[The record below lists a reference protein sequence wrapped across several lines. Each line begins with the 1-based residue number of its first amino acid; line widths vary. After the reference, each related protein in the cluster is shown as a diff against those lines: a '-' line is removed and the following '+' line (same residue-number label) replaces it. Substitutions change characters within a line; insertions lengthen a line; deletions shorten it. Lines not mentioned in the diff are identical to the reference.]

1 MLELNQPNVEEIHVK
16 DVNEETFM
24 DDVIEASKTSPVV
37 VDFWA
42 PWCGPCKTL
51 GPALE
56 AEVKAT
62 NGKIKMVKIDID
74 QNQNLASQM
83 RIQSIPAVFAF
94 VDGQPI
100 DGFMGAK
107 APSELKSFID
117 KLLEK
122 VTDDDGDLSEAIAVA
137 NEMLNAKEFNDAAET
152 FEANIK
158 APKLNFE
165 STEYNYIKE
174 WITEFEN
181 VLKSSAFSDPTQG
194 YQKYIDV
201 DSFVDWYLI
210 NEITK
215 NKDAKEESS
224 IYLNMIPG
232 EKIKMG
238 PLWDFDLAFG
248 NVENSE
254 FENPEGFWIK
264 DNAWYRGLF
273 QDPNFVNKV
282 KTRFAYFRS
291 QQIFLLERIDFY
303 ASYLDELQQNN
314 HAQWDVFR
322 NIPWPNTSASE
333 SYKQEVDELKSWYN
347 DRMDWLDN
355 AIGNL

>member
-1 MLELNQPNVEEIHVK
+1 MLELNQPNVEENHVK

-24 DDVIEASKTSPVV
+24 DDVIEASKSSPIV

-122 VTDDDGDLSEAIAVA
+122 VTDGDGDLSEAIAVA
-137 NEMLNAKEFNDAAET
+137 NEMLNA
-152 FEANIK
+152 
-158 APKLNFE
+158 
-165 STEYNYIKE
+165 
-174 WITEFEN
+174 
-181 VLKSSAFSDPTQG
+181 
-194 YQKYIDV
+194 
-201 DSFVDWYLI
+201 
-210 NEITK
+210 
-215 NKDAKEESS
+215 
-224 IYLNMIPG
+224 
-232 EKIKMG
+232 
-238 PLWDFDLAFG
+238 
-248 NVENSE
+248 
-254 FENPEGFWIK
+254 
-264 DNAWYRGLF
+264 R
-273 QDPNFVNKV
+273 
-282 KTRFAYFRS
+282 
-291 QQIFLLERIDFY
+291 RI
-303 ASYLDELQQNN
+303 
-314 HAQWDVFR
+314 
-322 NIPWPNTSASE
+322 
-333 SYKQEVDELKSWYN
+333 
-347 DRMDWLDN
+347 
-355 AIGNL
+355 

>member
-1 MLELNQPNVEEIHVK
+1 MLELNQPNVEENHVK

-24 DDVIEASKTSPVV
+24 DDVIEASKTSPIV

-122 VTDDDGDLSEAIAVA
+122 VTDDDGDLSEALAVA
-137 NEMLNAKEFNDAAET
+137 NEMLNAEEFNDAAET
-152 FEANIK
+152 FEAILGED
-158 APKLNFE
+158 PE
-165 STEYNYIKE
+165 SA
-174 WITEFEN
+174 
-181 VLKSSAFSDPTQG
+181 LAFVG
-194 YQKYIDV
+194 LFNAKMGAKK
-201 DSFVDWYLI
+201 I
-210 NEITK
+210 NDAKKMLEEIPDALK
-215 NKDAKEESS
+215 NKTEILALQAQIDLSDQAEGVGEVNDLRSALTNDENNHQARFNLALALFTKGETSEAIQELLTIFRVDQEWNDDAARQQLFKF
-224 IYLNMIPG
+224 
-232 EKIKMG
+232 
-238 PLWDFDLAFG
+238 FDILG
-248 NVENSE
+248 S
-254 FENPEGFWIK
+254 ENPITLSGRRQL
-264 DNAWYRGLF
+264 ASMLF
-273 QDPNFVNKV
+273 
-282 KTRFAYFRS
+282 A
-291 QQIFLLERIDFY
+291 
-303 ASYLDELQQNN
+303 
-314 HAQWDVFR
+314 
-322 NIPWPNTSASE
+322 
-333 SYKQEVDELKSWYN
+333 
-347 DRMDWLDN
+347 
-355 AIGNL
+355 

>member
-1 MLELNQPNVEEIHVK
+1 MLELNQPNAEEIHVK

-24 DDVIEASKTSPVV
+24 DDVIEASKTSPIV

-152 FEANIK
+152 FEAILGED
-158 APKLNFE
+158 PE
-165 STEYNYIKE
+165 SA
-174 WITEFEN
+174 
-181 VLKSSAFSDPTQG
+181 LAFVG
-194 YQKYIDV
+194 LFNARMGAKK
-201 DSFVDWYLI
+201 I
-210 NEITK
+210 NDAKTMLEEIPDALK
-215 NKDAKEESS
+215 NKAEILALQAQIDLSNQAEGV
-224 IYLNMIPG
+224 G
-232 EKIKMG
+232 EINDLRSTLTNDG
-238 PLWDFDLAFG
+238 NNHQARFDLALALFSKG
-248 NVENSE
+248 ETSE
-254 FENPEGFWIK
+254 AIQELLTIFRVDQEWNDDAARQQLFKFFDILGSENPITLSGRRQL
-264 DNAWYRGLF
+264 ASMLF
-273 QDPNFVNKV
+273 
-282 KTRFAYFRS
+282 A
-291 QQIFLLERIDFY
+291 
-303 ASYLDELQQNN
+303 
-314 HAQWDVFR
+314 
-322 NIPWPNTSASE
+322 
-333 SYKQEVDELKSWYN
+333 
-347 DRMDWLDN
+347 
-355 AIGNL
+355 

>member
-1 MLELNQPNVEEIHVK
+1 MLELNQPNVEENHVK

-24 DDVIEASKTSPVV
+24 DDVIEASKTSPIV

-137 NEMLNAKEFNDAAET
+137 NEMLNAEEFNDAAET
-152 FEANIK
+152 FEAILGED
-158 APKLNFE
+158 PE
-165 STEYNYIKE
+165 SA
-174 WITEFEN
+174 
-181 VLKSSAFSDPTQG
+181 LAFVG
-194 YQKYIDV
+194 LFNARMGAKK
-201 DSFVDWYLI
+201 I
-210 NEITK
+210 NDAKKMLEEIPDALK
-215 NKDAKEESS
+215 NKAEILALQAQIDLSNQAEGV
-224 IYLNMIPG
+224 G
-232 EKIKMG
+232 EIND
-238 PLWDFDLAFG
+238 LRSTLTNDENNHQARFDLALALFTKG
-248 NVENSE
+248 ETSE
-254 FENPEGFWIK
+254 ALQELLTIFRIDQEWNDDAARQQLFKFFDILGSENPITLSGRRQL
-264 DNAWYRGLF
+264 ASMLF
-273 QDPNFVNKV
+273 
-282 KTRFAYFRS
+282 A
-291 QQIFLLERIDFY
+291 
-303 ASYLDELQQNN
+303 
-314 HAQWDVFR
+314 
-322 NIPWPNTSASE
+322 
-333 SYKQEVDELKSWYN
+333 
-347 DRMDWLDN
+347 
-355 AIGNL
+355 

>member
-24 DDVIEASKTSPVV
+24 DDVIEASKTSPIV

-122 VTDDDGDLSEAIAVA
+122 VTDDDGDLSEALAVA
-137 NEMLNAKEFNDAAET
+137 NEMLNAEEFNDAAET
-152 FEANIK
+152 FEAILGED
-158 APKLNFE
+158 PE
-165 STEYNYIKE
+165 SA
-174 WITEFEN
+174 
-181 VLKSSAFSDPTQG
+181 LAFVG
-194 YQKYIDV
+194 LFNARMGAKK
-201 DSFVDWYLI
+201 I
-210 NEITK
+210 NDAKTMLEEIPDALK
-215 NKDAKEESS
+215 NKAEILALQAQIDLSNQAEGV
-224 IYLNMIPG
+224 G
-232 EKIKMG
+232 EIND
-238 PLWDFDLAFG
+238 LRSTLTNDENNHQARFDLALALFTKG
-248 NVENSE
+248 ETSE
-254 FENPEGFWIK
+254 AIQELLTIFRIDQEWNDDAARQQLFKFFDILGSENPITLSGRRQL
-264 DNAWYRGLF
+264 ASMLF
-273 QDPNFVNKV
+273 
-282 KTRFAYFRS
+282 A
-291 QQIFLLERIDFY
+291 
-303 ASYLDELQQNN
+303 
-314 HAQWDVFR
+314 
-322 NIPWPNTSASE
+322 
-333 SYKQEVDELKSWYN
+333 
-347 DRMDWLDN
+347 
-355 AIGNL
+355 

>member
-1 MLELNQPNVEEIHVK
+1 MLELNQPNVEENHVK

-24 DDVIEASKTSPVV
+24 DDVIEASKTSPIV

-152 FEANIK
+152 FEAILGED
-158 APKLNFE
+158 PE
-165 STEYNYIKE
+165 SA
-174 WITEFEN
+174 
-181 VLKSSAFSDPTQG
+181 LAFVG
-194 YQKYIDV
+194 LFNARMGAKK
-201 DSFVDWYLI
+201 I
-210 NEITK
+210 NDAKTMLEEIPDALK
-215 NKDAKEESS
+215 NKAEILALQAQIDLSNQAEGV
-224 IYLNMIPG
+224 G
-232 EKIKMG
+232 EINDLRSTLSNDG
-238 PLWDFDLAFG
+238 NNHQARFDLALALFTRG
-248 NVENSE
+248 ESSE
-254 FENPEGFWIK
+254 AIQELLTIFRINQEWNDDAARQQLFKFFDILGSENPITLSGRRQL
-264 DNAWYRGLF
+264 ASMLF
-273 QDPNFVNKV
+273 
-282 KTRFAYFRS
+282 A
-291 QQIFLLERIDFY
+291 
-303 ASYLDELQQNN
+303 
-314 HAQWDVFR
+314 
-322 NIPWPNTSASE
+322 
-333 SYKQEVDELKSWYN
+333 
-347 DRMDWLDN
+347 
-355 AIGNL
+355 

>member
-1 MLELNQPNVEEIHVK
+1 MLELNQPNAEEIHVK

-24 DDVIEASKTSPVV
+24 DDVIEASKNSPIV

-122 VTDDDGDLSEAIAVA
+122 VTDDDGDLSEALAVA
-137 NEMLNAKEFNDAAET
+137 NEMLNAEEFNDAAET
-152 FEANIK
+152 FEAILGEDPESALAFVGLFNARMGAKKINDAKTMLEEIPDALKNK
-158 APKLNFE
+158 AEILALQAQIDLSNQAE
-165 STEYNYIKE
+165 GVGEINDLRST
-174 WITEFEN
+174 
-181 VLKSSAFSDPTQG
+181 
-194 YQKYIDV
+194 
-201 DSFVDWYLI
+201 LI
-210 NEITK
+210 NDG
-215 NKDAKEESS
+215 NNHQAR
-224 IYLNMIPG
+224 
-232 EKIKMG
+232 
-238 PLWDFDLAFG
+238 FDLALALFSKG
-248 NVENSE
+248 ETSE
-254 FENPEGFWIK
+254 AIQELLTIFRVDQEWNDDAARQQLFKFFDILGSENPITLSGRRQL
-264 DNAWYRGLF
+264 ASMLF
-273 QDPNFVNKV
+273 
-282 KTRFAYFRS
+282 A
-291 QQIFLLERIDFY
+291 
-303 ASYLDELQQNN
+303 
-314 HAQWDVFR
+314 
-322 NIPWPNTSASE
+322 
-333 SYKQEVDELKSWYN
+333 
-347 DRMDWLDN
+347 
-355 AIGNL
+355 

>member
-1 MLELNQPNVEEIHVK
+1 MLELNQPNIKEIHVK

-24 DDVIEASKTSPVV
+24 DDVIEASKTSPIV

-122 VTDDDGDLSEAIAVA
+122 VTNDDGDLSEAIAFA
-137 NEMLNAKEFNDAAET
+137 NEMLNAEEFNDAAET
-152 FEANIK
+152 FEAILGED
-158 APKLNFE
+158 PE
-165 STEYNYIKE
+165 SA
-174 WITEFEN
+174 
-181 VLKSSAFSDPTQG
+181 LAFVGLFNAKMGTKKVNDA
-194 YQKYIDV
+194 KKMLD
-201 DSFVDWYLI
+201 
-210 NEITK
+210 EIPEALK
-215 NKDAKEESS
+215 NKSEILALQAQIDLSNQAEGV
-224 IYLNMIPG
+224 G
-232 EKIKMG
+232 EIND
-238 PLWDFDLAFG
+238 LRSTLTNDENNHQARFDLALALFTKG
-248 NVENSE
+248 ETSE
-254 FENPEGFWIK
+254 AIQELLTIFKVDQEWNN
-264 DNAWYRGLF
+264 DAARQQLF
-273 QDPNFVNKV
+273 KFFDILGSEHPITLSGRRQLASML
-282 KTRFAYFRS
+282 FA
-291 QQIFLLERIDFY
+291 
-303 ASYLDELQQNN
+303 
-314 HAQWDVFR
+314 
-322 NIPWPNTSASE
+322 
-333 SYKQEVDELKSWYN
+333 
-347 DRMDWLDN
+347 
-355 AIGNL
+355 

>member
-1 MLELNQPNVEEIHVK
+1 MLEHNQPNVEEIHVK

-152 FEANIK
+152 FEAILGED
-158 APKLNFE
+158 PE
-165 STEYNYIKE
+165 SA
-174 WITEFEN
+174 
-181 VLKSSAFSDPTQG
+181 LAFVG
-194 YQKYIDV
+194 LFNARMGAKK
-201 DSFVDWYLI
+201 I
-210 NEITK
+210 NDAKTMLEEIPDALK
-215 NKDAKEESS
+215 NKAEILALQAQIDLSNQAEGV
-224 IYLNMIPG
+224 G
-232 EKIKMG
+232 EINDLRSTLTNDG
-238 PLWDFDLAFG
+238 NNHQARFDLALALFSKG
-248 NVENSE
+248 ETSE
-254 FENPEGFWIK
+254 AIQELLTIFRVDQEWNDDAARQQLFKFIDILGSENPITLSGRRQL
-264 DNAWYRGLF
+264 ASMLF
-273 QDPNFVNKV
+273 
-282 KTRFAYFRS
+282 A
-291 QQIFLLERIDFY
+291 
-303 ASYLDELQQNN
+303 
-314 HAQWDVFR
+314 
-322 NIPWPNTSASE
+322 
-333 SYKQEVDELKSWYN
+333 
-347 DRMDWLDN
+347 
-355 AIGNL
+355 

>member
-24 DDVIEASKTSPVV
+24 DDVIEASKNSPIV

-122 VTDDDGDLSEAIAVA
+122 VTDDDGDLSEALAVA
-137 NEMLNAKEFNDAAET
+137 NEMLNAEEFNDAAET
-152 FEANIK
+152 FEAILGED
-158 APKLNFE
+158 PE
-165 STEYNYIKE
+165 SA
-174 WITEFEN
+174 
-181 VLKSSAFSDPTQG
+181 LAFVG
-194 YQKYIDV
+194 LFNARMGAKK
-201 DSFVDWYLI
+201 I
-210 NEITK
+210 NDAKTMLEEIPDALK
-215 NKDAKEESS
+215 NKAEILALQAQIDLSNQAEGV
-224 IYLNMIPG
+224 G
-232 EKIKMG
+232 EIND
-238 PLWDFDLAFG
+238 LRSTLTNDENNHQARFDLALALFTKG
-248 NVENSE
+248 ETSE
-254 FENPEGFWIK
+254 AIQELLTIFRIDQEWNDDAARQQLFKFFDILGSENPITLSGRRQL
-264 DNAWYRGLF
+264 ASMLF
-273 QDPNFVNKV
+273 
-282 KTRFAYFRS
+282 A
-291 QQIFLLERIDFY
+291 
-303 ASYLDELQQNN
+303 
-314 HAQWDVFR
+314 
-322 NIPWPNTSASE
+322 
-333 SYKQEVDELKSWYN
+333 
-347 DRMDWLDN
+347 
-355 AIGNL
+355 

>member
-1 MLELNQPNVEEIHVK
+1 MLELNQPNVEENHVK

-24 DDVIEASKTSPVV
+24 DDVIEASKNSPIV

-122 VTDDDGDLSEAIAVA
+122 VTDDDGDLSEALAVA

-152 FEANIK
+152 FEAILGED
-158 APKLNFE
+158 PE
-165 STEYNYIKE
+165 SA
-174 WITEFEN
+174 
-181 VLKSSAFSDPTQG
+181 LAFVG
-194 YQKYIDV
+194 LFNARMGAKK
-201 DSFVDWYLI
+201 I
-210 NEITK
+210 NDAKTMLEEIPDALK
-215 NKDAKEESS
+215 NKAEILALQAQIDLSNQAEGV
-224 IYLNMIPG
+224 G
-232 EKIKMG
+232 EINDLRSTLTNDG
-238 PLWDFDLAFG
+238 NNHQARFDLALALFTKG
-248 NVENSE
+248 ETSE
-254 FENPEGFWIK
+254 AIQELLTIFRVDQEWNDDAARQQLFKFFDILGSENPITLSGRRQL
-264 DNAWYRGLF
+264 ASMLF
-273 QDPNFVNKV
+273 
-282 KTRFAYFRS
+282 A
-291 QQIFLLERIDFY
+291 
-303 ASYLDELQQNN
+303 
-314 HAQWDVFR
+314 
-322 NIPWPNTSASE
+322 
-333 SYKQEVDELKSWYN
+333 
-347 DRMDWLDN
+347 
-355 AIGNL
+355 

>member
-1 MLELNQPNVEEIHVK
+1 MLELNQPNVEENHVK

-24 DDVIEASKTSPVV
+24 GDVIEASKNSPIV

-152 FEANIK
+152 FEAILGED
-158 APKLNFE
+158 PE
-165 STEYNYIKE
+165 SA
-174 WITEFEN
+174 
-181 VLKSSAFSDPTQG
+181 LAFVG
-194 YQKYIDV
+194 LFNAKMGAKK
-201 DSFVDWYLI
+201 I
-210 NEITK
+210 NDAKTMLEEIPEALK
-215 NKDAKEESS
+215 NKSEILALQAQIDLSNQAEGV
-224 IYLNMIPG
+224 G
-232 EKIKMG
+232 EIND
-238 PLWDFDLAFG
+238 LRSTLTNDENNHQARFDLALALFTKG
-248 NVENSE
+248 ETSE
-254 FENPEGFWIK
+254 AIQELLTIFKVDQEWNDDAARQQLFKFFDILGSENPITLSGRRQL
-264 DNAWYRGLF
+264 ASMLF
-273 QDPNFVNKV
+273 
-282 KTRFAYFRS
+282 A
-291 QQIFLLERIDFY
+291 
-303 ASYLDELQQNN
+303 
-314 HAQWDVFR
+314 
-322 NIPWPNTSASE
+322 
-333 SYKQEVDELKSWYN
+333 
-347 DRMDWLDN
+347 
-355 AIGNL
+355 

>member
-1 MLELNQPNVEEIHVK
+1 MLELNQPNVEENHVK

-24 DDVIEASKTSPVV
+24 DDVIEASKNSPIV

-152 FEANIK
+152 FEAILGED
-158 APKLNFE
+158 PE
-165 STEYNYIKE
+165 SA
-174 WITEFEN
+174 
-181 VLKSSAFSDPTQG
+181 LAFVG
-194 YQKYIDV
+194 LFNARMGAKK
-201 DSFVDWYLI
+201 I
-210 NEITK
+210 NDAKTMLEEIPDALK
-215 NKDAKEESS
+215 NKAEILALQAQIDLSNQAEGV
-224 IYLNMIPG
+224 G
-232 EKIKMG
+232 EINDLRSTLTNDG
-238 PLWDFDLAFG
+238 NNHQARFDLALALFTKG
-248 NVENSE
+248 ETSE
-254 FENPEGFWIK
+254 AIQELLTIFRVDQEWNDDAARQQLFKFFDILGSENPITLSGRRQL
-264 DNAWYRGLF
+264 ASMLF
-273 QDPNFVNKV
+273 
-282 KTRFAYFRS
+282 A
-291 QQIFLLERIDFY
+291 
-303 ASYLDELQQNN
+303 
-314 HAQWDVFR
+314 
-322 NIPWPNTSASE
+322 
-333 SYKQEVDELKSWYN
+333 
-347 DRMDWLDN
+347 
-355 AIGNL
+355 

>member
-1 MLELNQPNVEEIHVK
+1 MLELNQPNVEENHVK

-24 DDVIEASKTSPVV
+24 DDVIEASKTSPIV

-122 VTDDDGDLSEAIAVA
+122 VTDDDGDLSEALAVA
-137 NEMLNAKEFNDAAET
+137 NEMLNAEEFNDAAET
-152 FEANIK
+152 FEAILGEDPESALAFVGLFNARMGAKKINDAKTMLEEIPDALKNK
-158 APKLNFE
+158 AEILALQAQIDLSNQAE
-165 STEYNYIKE
+165 GVGEINDLRST
-174 WITEFEN
+174 
-181 VLKSSAFSDPTQG
+181 
-194 YQKYIDV
+194 
-201 DSFVDWYLI
+201 LI
-210 NEITK
+210 NDE
-215 NKDAKEESS
+215 NNHQAR
-224 IYLNMIPG
+224 
-232 EKIKMG
+232 
-238 PLWDFDLAFG
+238 FDLALALFTKG
-248 NVENSE
+248 ETSE
-254 FENPEGFWIK
+254 AIQELLTIFRVDQEWNDDAARQQLFKFFDILGSENPITLSGRRQL
-264 DNAWYRGLF
+264 ASMLF
-273 QDPNFVNKV
+273 
-282 KTRFAYFRS
+282 A
-291 QQIFLLERIDFY
+291 
-303 ASYLDELQQNN
+303 
-314 HAQWDVFR
+314 
-322 NIPWPNTSASE
+322 
-333 SYKQEVDELKSWYN
+333 
-347 DRMDWLDN
+347 
-355 AIGNL
+355 